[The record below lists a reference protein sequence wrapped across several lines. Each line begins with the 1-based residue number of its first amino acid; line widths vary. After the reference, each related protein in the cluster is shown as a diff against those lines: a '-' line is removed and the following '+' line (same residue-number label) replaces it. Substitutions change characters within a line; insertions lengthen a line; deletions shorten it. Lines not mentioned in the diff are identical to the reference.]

1 MLNLVSAGM
10 SLAGGIMKSR
20 SARRAGKAQARQ
32 IRLMAN
38 YNAKVQEM
46 EAESMEYAAGIGL
59 DRAYEGK
66 RRGLAGTESALSK
79 SGAQMSGTALD
90 VMLQSAKNIQ
100 ADINM
105 QRRNDQLGIQR
116 KKQQAKGTKWQG
128 AIQAEQ
134 ALSEAR
140 AKARDAMIS
149 GVTGAITSGIKAFGA
164 GEFDFLKSSKS
175 AGLNLTGTQTSIAG
189 LNTGIPNYTGKANL
203 SFASDLPSYKSLYF
217 R

>member
-20 SARRAGKAQARQ
+20 SAREAGKAQARQ

-66 RRGLAGTESALSK
+66 RRGLAGAESALSK

-105 QRRNDQLGIQR
+105 QRRNNQLGIQR

-128 AIQAEQ
+128 AIEAEQ

-149 GVTGAITSGIKAFGA
+149 GVTGAITSGIKAYQNEEFGQLAKGFGTATNWVKSKFYTSGVKPEA
-164 GEFDFLKSSKS
+164 GTTNFGTISS
-175 AGLNLTGTQTSIAG
+175 GNMGG
-189 LNTGIPNYTGKANL
+189 MV
-203 SFASDLPSYKSLYF
+203 
-217 R
+217 